1 MTNTVKVVSM
11 NCQGLADPRKRR
23 DVFHYLRDK
32 SYSIYL
38 LQDTHFDPKLENC
51 IRAE

>member
-1 MTNTVKVVSM
+1 MTNAVKVVSM

-23 DVFHYLRDK
+23 DVFHYLREK

-38 LQDTHFDPKLENC
+38 GAGIAQWLE
-51 IRAE
+51 RRTRD

>member
-23 DVFHYLRDK
+23 DVFHYLRE
-32 SYSIYL
+32 
-38 LQDTHFDPKLENC
+38 KL
-51 IRAE
+51 IFHIPIAGYPL